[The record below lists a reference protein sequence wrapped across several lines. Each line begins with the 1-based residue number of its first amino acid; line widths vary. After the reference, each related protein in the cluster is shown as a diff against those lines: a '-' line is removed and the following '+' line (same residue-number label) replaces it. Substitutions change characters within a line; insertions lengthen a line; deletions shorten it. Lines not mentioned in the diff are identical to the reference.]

1 MSALL
6 FVGPTLRPD
15 ELPRVPGLL
24 ALPPAA
30 QGDLYRAAQRRPRAI
45 GIIDG
50 YFDGVPSV
58 WHKEILWAMAQGIHV
73 MGSASRGALR
83 AAELHDFGMR
93 GVGRIYEA
101 YRDGALPPYPG
112 RFEDDDEVAVIHG
125 PAETGYLALS
135 EAMVNIR
142 ATLAQASLEGLIEA
156 ATRDALA
163 DLAKALFY
171 HDRSYDRLLAL
182 AARAALPAAQLAAL
196 GAWLPAGRV
205 DQKRLDAN
213 AMLDAMAALLA
224 GEATPLQVG
233 YTLEWTEMWDDAT
246 LAAAGASSDAAW
258 LPAQRILE
266 ELRLD
271 PAYAVARDRTL
282 LRFLAGREA
291 VRRRAPAASA
301 SRRAELDRLRARH
314 GLFRRADLDRWLGSS
329 DLDARRLEQLVADEA
344 HLRDVAAQAAA
355 GLDDRLLDDLRL
367 HGDYAG
373 LARRAGDKQALL
385 AAQGLDQPRAE
396 DVGVA
401 PPTLLAWYFE
411 RRLNLPLPDDIDGAA
426 RERGFTDRDQFYRA
440 LLREWLYCREID
452 RNRPS

>member
-1 MSALL
+1 VA
-6 FVGPTLRPD
+6 G
-15 ELPRVPGLL
+15 
-24 ALPPAA
+24 
-30 QGDLYRAAQRRPRAI
+30 
-45 GIIDG
+45 
-50 YFDGVPSV
+50 
-58 WHKEILWAMAQGIHV
+58 
-73 MGSASRGALR
+73 GA
-83 AAELHDFGMR
+83 
-93 GVGRIYEA
+93 
-101 YRDGALPPYPG
+101 
-112 RFEDDDEVAVIHG
+112 
-125 PAETGYLALS
+125 
-135 EAMVNIR
+135 
-142 ATLAQASLEGLIEA
+142 
-156 ATRDALA
+156 
-163 DLAKALFY
+163 
-171 HDRSYDRLLAL
+171 
-182 AARAALPAAQLAAL
+182 
-196 GAWLPAGRV
+196 
-205 DQKRLDAN
+205 
-213 AMLDAMAALLA
+213 
-224 GEATPLQVG
+224 
-233 YTLEWTEMWDDAT
+233 
-246 LAAAGASSDAAW
+246 
-258 LPAQRILE
+258 
-266 ELRLD
+266 
-271 PAYAVARDRTL
+271 
-282 LRFLAGREA
+282 A
-291 VRRRAPAASA
+291 VRRRAPAARA